1 MIILMPAQDGIE
13 KEEGKDMGSDYNDLF
28 GHICDFSRQPPLLFC
43 IPELTED
50 VYARLVYTQSPV
62 ELVVPD
68 LDAFC
73 VPEEDL
79 ERIQWAVDA
88 AMDWE

>member
-1 MIILMPAQDGIE
+1 MRT
-13 KEEGKDMGSDYNDLF
+13 DYQALF
-28 GHICDFSRQPPLLFC
+28 GQMCEFRMEPPLLFS
-43 IPELTED
+43 IPFLADED
-50 VYARLVYTQSPV
+50 FVRFAYSESPV

-73 VPEEDL
+73 IPEEDL

-88 AMDWE
+88 AYEWE

>member
-1 MIILMPAQDGIE
+1 MRTDY
-13 KEEGKDMGSDYNDLF
+13 EGLF
-28 GHICDFSRQPPLLFC
+28 GYMCELQHEPPLLFA
-43 IPELTED
+43 IPYLEPGVFL
-50 VYARLVYTQSPV
+50 RLLHSNAPV

-73 VPEEDL
+73 VPEADL

-88 AMDWE
+88 AMAGD

>member
-1 MIILMPAQDGIE
+1 MDMKTDYDG
-13 KEEGKDMGSDYNDLF
+13 LF
-28 GHICDFSRQPPLLFC
+28 GHMCDFSSQPPLLFA
-43 IPELTED
+43 IPELTEEM
-50 VYARLVYTQSPV
+50 YERLARTTSPV

-79 ERIQWAVDA
+79 ERIQWAVEA

>member
-1 MIILMPAQDGIE
+1 MKTDYDG
-13 KEEGKDMGSDYNDLF
+13 LF
-28 GHICDFSRQPPLLFC
+28 GHMCDFTQHPPLLFG
-43 IPELTED
+43 IPDLAPELYE
-50 VYARLVYTQSPV
+50 RLEETRSPV

-88 AMDWE
+88 ANAWE

>member
-1 MIILMPAQDGIE
+1 MH
-13 KEEGKDMGSDYNDLF
+13 SDYNDLF
-28 GHICDFSRQPPLLFC
+28 GQMCDFTRHPPLLFA
-43 IPELTED
+43 IPELSAQMYE
-50 VYARLVYTQSPV
+50 RLAQIESPV

-79 ERIQWAVDA
+79 ERIQWAVEA

>member
-1 MIILMPAQDGIE
+1 MRT
-13 KEEGKDMGSDYNDLF
+13 DYDRLF
-28 GHICDFSRQPPLLFC
+28 GQMCVFGSRPPLLFA
-43 IPELTED
+43 IPELSPE
-50 VYARLVYTQSPV
+50 VYRRLASTHAPV

-79 ERIQWAVDA
+79 ERIQEAINA
-88 AMDWE
+88 AFPRS

>member
-1 MIILMPAQDGIE
+1 MQTDFQR
-13 KEEGKDMGSDYNDLF
+13 LF
-28 GHICDFSRQPPLLFC
+28 GHMCHFRSHRPLLFA
-43 IPELTED
+43 IPELDGE
-50 VYARLVYTQSPV
+50 VRQRLSYVHAPV

-68 LDAFC
+68 LDSFC

-88 AMDWE
+88 AFDWD